1 MFKHLLVPLD
11 GSRLAEAALPPAENL
26 AAKTGAMITLIHV
39 IEKDAP
45 AAIHSDRHLVT
56 AAEAEA
62 YLAEMKGRPRLK
74 DLRVETH
81 VHTTEV
87 KDVAHSI
94 TEHSA
99 ELTPDLIVMTTH
111 GRGGARRFFFGTIAQ
126 QVITMG
132 RTPVLMVRPVEGNKA
147 SPDVR
152 TGDWGTIL
160 VPLDG
165 NASHEKGLPFAAG
178 IARAFHTRVHLL
190 MVVPR
195 FGNLRGSEA
204 AASSVLPGAT
214 RLKLEMES
222 AIAEDYLEGRAEELK
237 REGIETST
245 ETARG
250 APARV
255 IIRVARGREADL
267 VVLGTHGKAGADAFW
282 SGSVA
287 ARVVERTHVP
297 LLLVPLKE

>member
-11 GSRLAEAALPPAENL
+11 GSRLAEAALSPAENL

-39 IEKDAP
+39 VEKSAP
-45 AAIHSDRHLVT
+45 AAIHNDRHLVT

-62 YLAEMKGRPRLK
+62 YLAEIKERPGLK
-74 DLRVETH
+74 NRRVETH
-81 VHTTEV
+81 VHSAEV
-87 KDVAHSI
+87 HDVAHSI

-111 GRGGARRFFFGTIAQ
+111 GLGSARRFFFGAIAQ
-126 QVITMG
+126 QVIGMG
-132 RTPVLMVRPVEGNKA
+132 RIPVLMVRPVEGTN
-147 SPDVR
+147 SSSDVR

-165 NASHEKGLPFAAG
+165 NAFHEKGLPFAHG
-178 IARAFHTRVHLL
+178 IARAFHSRVHLL

-222 AIAEDYLEGRAEELK
+222 AVAEDYLKGRAEELK
-237 REGIETST
+237 RDGIETSA
-245 ETARG
+245 ETVRG
-250 APARV
+250 GPARV

>member
-1 MFKHLLVPLD
+1 MFKHILVPLD
-11 GSRLAEAALPPAENL
+11 GSRLAEAALPPAESL
-26 AAKTGAMITLIHV
+26 ATKTGAMITLIHV

-56 AAEAEA
+56 ATEAET
-62 YLAEMKGRPRLK
+62 YLAEVKGRPRLK

-87 KDVAHSI
+87 SDVAHSI

-99 ELTPDLIVMTTH
+99 EMAPDLIVMTTH
-111 GRGGARRFFFGTIAQ
+111 GRGGARRLFFGAIAQ
-126 QVITMG
+126 QVIGTG
-132 RTPVLMVRPVEGNKA
+132 WTPVLMVRPVEGKKA
-147 SPDVR
+147 APDIR
-152 TGDWGTIL
+152 SGDWGTIL

-165 NASHEKGLPFAAG
+165 NATHEKGLPVGAG
-178 IARAFHTRVHLL
+178 IARAFHSRIHLL
-190 MVVPR
+190 MVVPKM
-195 FGNLRGSEA
+195 GNLRGTEA

-214 RLKLEMES
+214 RLKLEMDSVRAQEYL
-222 AIAEDYLEGRAEELK
+222 AARAEDLK
-237 REGIETST
+237 RDGLETST

-250 APARV
+250 APATV
-255 IIRVARGREADL
+255 IIRVARHREADL
-267 VVLGTHGKAGADAFW
+267 IVLGTHGKVGADAFW

-287 ARVVERTHVP
+287 AQVTERTGVP